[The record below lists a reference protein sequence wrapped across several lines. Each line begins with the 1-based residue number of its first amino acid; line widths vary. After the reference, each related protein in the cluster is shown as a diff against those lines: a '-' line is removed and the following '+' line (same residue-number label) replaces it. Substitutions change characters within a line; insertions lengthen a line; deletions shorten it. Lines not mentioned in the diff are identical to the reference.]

1 MPLRS
6 RRAAAVLLV
15 ASILITGC
23 PRGKQRAEVGK
34 PAPAIEAESL
44 VEGQRVDLASFRG
57 RPTLVN
63 FWGSW
68 CDPCRKELPRL
79 VEAERSGTSI
89 LGVAVRDSRRRALEM
104 LDEFRATWPNAH
116 DPDEKIARRW
126 GVGSNFPVT
135 YAVDA
140 GGVIRAR
147 HFGEMKTED
156 VAALVKAAG

>member
-1 MPLRS
+1 MRS
-6 RRAAAVLLV
+6 RGAAALLAASVLV
-15 ASILITGC
+15 AACTG
-23 PRGKQRAEVGK
+23 GKQRADIGN

-79 VEAERSGTSI
+79 VEAERGGTAI

-104 LDEFRATWPNAH
+104 LTEFQATWPSAH
-116 DPDEKIARRW
+116 DPDEKVARRW

-147 HFGEMKTED
+147 HFGEMKAED
-156 VAALVKAAG
+156 VAVLVKAAG

>member
-1 MPLRS
+1 VRG
-6 RRAAAVLLV
+6 RRATAALLAAALVL
-15 ASILITGC
+15 AGC
-23 PRGKQRAEVGK
+23 AGGKQRADVGK

-44 VEGQRVDLASFRG
+44 VEGERVDLASFRG
-57 RPTLVN
+57 RPVLVN

-79 VEAERSGTSI
+79 VEAERAGTAV

-104 LDEFRATWPNAH
+104 LDEYEATWPSAH
-116 DPDEKIARRW
+116 DPDERISRTW
-126 GVGSNFPVT
+126 GVGTSFPVT

-147 HFGEMKTED
+147 HFGEMRSED
-156 VAALVKAAG
+156 VATLVKAAG